1 MNLTPV
7 RPLENY
13 SDPQKRL
20 SEQCYGATFLR
31 HYFAE
36 LLETL
41 VVKIVLKQMVHF
53 FNAYRVEFGC
63 YKIISNPLPITKTA
77 AVLGV
82 LDVLLRLSL
91 GVPGFSSTVQKSPY
105 WELVPIALIVVK
117 HYGYGLSGVNLVPLR
132 QLEKFSDPQK
142 RSSEQC

>member
-1 MNLTPV
+1 MNLTPL

-41 VVKIVLKQMVHF
+41 IVKIVLKQMVHF

-117 HYGYGLSGVNLVPLR
+117 HYGYGLSGVILVPLR

>member
-1 MNLTPV
+1 MNLTPL
-7 RPLENY
+7 RPLEIFP
-13 SDPQKRL
+13 DPEKR
-20 SEQCYGATFLR
+20 STKQSYGTTFLR

-41 VVKIVLKQMVHF
+41 VVKIVLKQIVHF
-53 FNAYRVEFGC
+53 SNAYRVEFSC

-117 HYGYGLSGVNLVPLR
+117 YYG
-132 QLEKFSDPQK
+132 
-142 RSSEQC
+142 